1 MDRRTATAK
10 EDTRAMTILQI
21 NHRTTYVYRQPV
33 WLGPHR
39 LMLRPRESRDVK
51 LISTELT
58 ITPHAALTWSND
70 VFGNTV
76 ATATFDVPAATLTI
90 ESRVKL
96 DHSGEAWPIFDI
108 AASAISYPF
117 SYTEDERLDLGAVLT
132 PQYRDPERRLASWAR
147 GFVRGEVTDTLSLLK
162 DLNAA
167 MSAWVSY
174 QNREEEG
181 TQGPLDTLA
190 RGWGSCRD
198 IAVLLI
204 EAARCLGFGARIVS
218 GYLVNSGA
226 SGGAM
231 IGSAQAGSTHAW
243 AEIYLPGA
251 GWVAFDPTN
260 RTVGGSSLIPVSVAR
275 DVRQVVPVSG
285 SFVGAGND
293 FLSLNVAVSV
303 YEDDLHLR
311 EVGLGRGARRAGG

>member
-1 MDRRTATAK
+1 
-10 EDTRAMTILQI
+10 
-21 NHRTTYVYRQPV
+21 
-33 WLGPHR
+33 
-39 LMLRPRESRDVK
+39 
-51 LISTELT
+51 
-58 ITPHAALTWSND
+58 
-70 VFGNTV
+70 
-76 ATATFDVPAATLTI
+76 
-90 ESRVKL
+90 
-96 DHSGEAWPIFDI
+96 
-108 AASAISYPF
+108 
-117 SYTEDERLDLGAVLT
+117 
-132 PQYRDPERRLASWAR
+132 
-147 GFVRGEVTDTLSLLK
+147 
-162 DLNAA
+162 

>member
-1 MDRRTATAK
+1 MVANVLTETVRGSTDVLLAG
-10 EDTRAMTILQI
+10 EEIGVMTTLQI
-21 NHRTTYVYRQPV
+21 DHQTTYRYQQPV
-33 WLGPHR
+33 TLGPHR

-51 LISTELT
+51 LVSSELT
-58 ITPHAALTWSND
+58 ITPPPLLTWAND
-70 VFGNTV
+70 VFGNTIT
-76 ATATFDVPAATLTI
+76 TASFQNLASTLTI

-96 DHSGEAWPIFDI
+96 DHSGEAWPVFDI
-108 AASAISYPF
+108 AASAMSYPF
-117 SYTEDERLDLGAVLT
+117 SYTEDERLDLGALSV
-132 PQYRDPERRLASWAR
+132 PQYHDPDGRLSAWAR
-147 GFVRGEVTDTLSLLK
+147 GFIRGQVTDTLALLK

-167 MSAWVSY
+167 MSAWISY
-174 QNREEEG
+174 QSREEEG

-218 GYLVNSGA
+218 GYLFNPAEEGTGMVR
-226 SGGAM
+226 
-231 IGSAQAGSTHAW
+231 SAYGGSTHAW

-260 RTVGGSSLIPVSVAR
+260 RTVGGSSLIPVAVAR
-275 DVRQVVPVSG
+275 HVRQVVPVSG
-285 SFVGAGND
+285 SYVGAGSD

-303 YEDDLHLR
+303 Y
-311 EVGLGRGARRAGG
+311 RGNPGAHDR

>member
-1 MDRRTATAK
+1 
-10 EDTRAMTILQI
+10 MTILQVD
-21 NHRTTYVYRQPV
+21 HRTTYVYRQPV
-33 WLGPHR
+33 SLGPHR

-58 ITPHAALTWSND
+58 IIPEPLLTWSND

-76 ATATFDVPAATLTI
+76 ATATFVDPASTLTI
-90 ESRVKL
+90 ESCVKL
-96 DHSGEAWPIFDI
+96 DHSSEAWPIFDI
-108 AASAISYPF
+108 AWSATSYPF
-117 SYTEDERLDLGAVLT
+117 AYTEDEKLDLGALLT
-132 PQYRDPERRLASWAR
+132 PQYHDPDQRLTSWAR
-147 GFVRGEVTDTLSLLK
+147 GFVRGEVTDTLSMLK
-162 DLNAA
+162 DLNTA
-167 MSAWVSY
+167 MSAWISY
-174 QNREEEG
+174 QSRDEEG

-218 GYLVNSGA
+218 GYLRNSGA
-226 SGGAM
+226 MGGA
-231 IGSAQAGSTHAW
+231 IAGSANAGSTHAW

-260 RTVGGSSLIPVSVAR
+260 RTMGGSGLIPVAVAR

-285 SFVGAGND
+285 SFVGATND

-303 YEDDLHLR
+303 S
-311 EVGLGRGARRAGG
+311 GG